1 MQKKKKKGI
10 NSWELFSYYILLKRV
25 DWLLKSTIYLRNKNK
40 LVQMKESVERQ
51 GNFKI
56 HGLAILYTL
65 DSNTKRNKKH
75 FWLQVKYGWAML

>member
-1 MQKKKKKGI
+1 
-10 NSWELFSYYILLKRV
+10 
-25 DWLLKSTIYLRNKNK
+25 
-40 LVQMKESVERQ
+40 MKESVERQ